1 MNKTYLEVA
10 IAIAVAV
17 PVLEG
22 FCAMTLKYMRAR
34 IFVFAS
40 LLTLAC
46 ATATSII
53 VGNWALNTMS
63 GIFGP
68 FVAFIFVPII
78 VLNIWL
84 VSATYGFSYILRQQG
99 IVFENDIDGK

>member
-34 IFVFAS
+34 LFIFAS

-46 ATATSII
+46 ATATSMV
-53 VGNWALNTMS
+53 VGNWALDTMS
-63 GIFGP
+63 AVYGP
-68 FVAFIFVPII
+68 FITFIFVPIV

-84 VSATYGFSYILRQQG
+84 VSATYGFSYILREQG
-99 IVFENDIDGK
+99 IVIENDANGK